1 MKNRV
6 IGLTGQTGAG
16 KSTVAGFAKAL
27 GCRIIDADLVAREA
41 LESGSECLKELS
53 RLFGSDILD
62 ENGCCRRDVLAR
74 RAFSGRE
81 NTELLNKTTH
91 PWIIRRIKEYIENSG
106 HEGLVVIDAP
116 LLFESGADGLCGC
129 VIAVTA
135 PERLRLDRIM
145 KRDGISSEDALLRMR
160 AQHEDEFY
168 TSRAEYIINGSAPEE
183 EVKKQTEE
191 IIRQLL
197 QRGES

>member
-53 RLFGSDILD
+53 VHFGSDILD
-62 ENGCCRRDVLAR
+62 KDGSCRRDVLAR
-74 RAFSGRE
+74 RAFSSRK

-91 PWIIRRIKEYIENSG
+91 PWIIRRIKEYIEKSVTD
-106 HEGLVVIDAP
+106 GLVIIDAP
-116 LLFESGADGLCGC
+116 LLFESGADSLCGC

-135 PERLRLDRIM
+135 PEQLRLERIM
-145 KRDGISSEDALLRMR
+145 KRDGIPREDALLRIG
-160 AQHEDEFY
+160 AQQEELYY
-168 TSRAEYIINGSAPEE
+168 TSRADYIINGSEPEE
-183 EVKKQTEE
+183 KVKKHTEE
-191 IIRQLL
+191 IISKLL
-197 QRGES
+197 QKR